1 MREKPNRFSIQVGA
15 NTLGGSGATGQPP
28 AAGITATGSGVP
40 AILAAAAAGL
50 DQWQIHGEPQ
60 KSAPEQVFFT
70 ELAARDDGST
80 ETLLKHARD

>member
-40 AILAAAAAGL
+40 AILAAAAAG
-50 DQWQIHGEPQ
+50 
-60 KSAPEQVFFT
+60 
-70 ELAARDDGST
+70 AAISGGGGSSVASPAL
-80 ETLLKHARD
+80 E